1 MKKVLFLIHDL
12 GQGGAEKVLVEL
24 AGHMDPTRFDVT
36 VLALFGGGVNEPFLS
51 PRVRLLHGHPRA
63 FPGNSRVMKLSSPE
77 RLFRRYV
84 KEKYDVIVSYL
95 EGPSA
100 RIVSGCP
107 RDGTKLVSW
116 IHCTMK
122 SREELAVGF
131 RSYEEARRCYARF
144 DRSVFVSEGVRDAF
158 CTLAEAP
165 GPCVLYNTVDS
176 RGILEKAAGPVGE
189 ELPPVEGSR
198 LVGVGKLE
206 PGKGFDRLLR
216 AHERLRK
223 EDGLPVHTCLLGR
236 GSEGQKLEQWVRDH
250 GLEGSVTF
258 LGYQTNPYRYVAKCD
273 LFVCPSFA
281 EGFST
286 AATEAL
292 IVGTPV
298 LTTRVSG
305 MEEML
310 GDGEYGVIVDNDEEA
325 LYQGLRDMLTA
336 PGKLEHYRQKA
347 RERGA
352 FFSTEKTVRAV
363 EEMLESL

>member
-1 MKKVLFLIHDL
+1 MNHPDNLLLKTASWLLLIL
-12 GQGGAEKVLVEL
+12 GVASTVRCIMEL
-24 AGHMDPTRFDVT
+24 
-36 VLALFGGGVNEPFLS
+36 
-51 PRVRLLHGHPRA
+51 
-63 FPGNSRVMKLSSPE
+63 
-77 RLFRRYV
+77 
-84 KEKYDVIVSYL
+84 L
-95 EGPSA
+95 EG
-100 RIVSGCP
+100 
-107 RDGTKLVSW
+107 
-116 IHCTMK
+116 
-122 SREELAVGF
+122 AV
-131 RSYEEARRCYARF
+131 
-144 DRSVFVSEGVRDAF
+144 
-158 CTLAEAP
+158 TL
-165 GPCVLYNTVDS
+165 
-176 RGILEKAAGPVGE
+176 
-189 ELPPVEGSR
+189 
-198 LVGVGKLE
+198 
-206 PGKGFDRLLR
+206 
-216 AHERLRK
+216 
-223 EDGLPVHTCLLGR
+223 
-236 GSEGQKLEQWVRDH
+236 
-250 GLEGSVTF
+250 

-363 EEMLESL
+363 EEMLERL

>member
-1 MKKVLFLIHDL
+1 M
-12 GQGGAEKVLVEL
+12 
-24 AGHMDPTRFDVT
+24 
-36 VLALFGGGVNEPFLS
+36 
-51 PRVRLLHGHPRA
+51 
-63 FPGNSRVMKLSSPE
+63 
-77 RLFRRYV
+77 
-84 KEKYDVIVSYL
+84 
-95 EGPSA
+95 
-100 RIVSGCP
+100 
-107 RDGTKLVSW
+107 TK
-116 IHCTMK
+116 
-122 SREELAVGF
+122 AAAAF
-131 RSYEEARRCYARF
+131 RSPKEARRSYGRF
-144 DRSVFVSEGVRDAF
+144 DRTICVARTV
-158 CTLAEAP
+158 AEDFQGIFSLERP
-165 GPCVLYNTVDS
+165 PEVLYNTVDS
-176 RGILEKAAGPVGE
+176 EKILALAEEPAPELTQDGAVRLAAVGSLKE
-189 ELPPVEGSR
+189 S
-198 LVGVGKLE
+198 
-206 PGKGFDRLLR
+206 KGYDRLLR
-216 AHERLRK
+216 TVERI
-223 EDGLPVHTCLLGR
+223 R
-236 GSEGQKLEQWVRDH
+236 GEGQAVHLYILGMGPLEQQIRGFVRDH
-250 GLEGSVTF
+250 GLEGAVTL

-363 EEMLESL
+363 EEMLEGL

>member
-1 MKKVLFLIHDL
+1 MIRILFLIHDL

-24 AGHMDPTRFDVT
+24 VGHMDPARFDVT

-116 IHCTMK
+116 IHVEQHTMTK
-122 SREELAVGF
+122 AAAAF
-131 RSYEEARRCYARF
+131 RSPKEARRCYGRF
-144 DRSVFVSEGVRDAF
+144 DRTICVARTV
-158 CTLAEAP
+158 AEDFQGIFSLERP
-165 GPCVLYNTVDS
+165 PEVLYNTVDS
-176 RGILEKAAGPVGE
+176 EKILALAEEPAPELTQDGAVRLAAVGSLKE
-189 ELPPVEGSR
+189 S
-198 LVGVGKLE
+198 
-206 PGKGFDRLLR
+206 KGYDRLLR
-216 AHERLRK
+216 TVERI
-223 EDGLPVHTCLLGR
+223 R
-236 GSEGQKLEQWVRDH
+236 GEGQAVHLYILGMGPLEQQIRGFVRDH
-250 GLEGSVTF
+250 GLEGAVTL